1 MVTVKVCSKNDTL
14 IVLLGAPFI
23 EVASTEWDQ
32 CNYHQSTWKCGETIE
47 SKDRQSRKIVIQVEN
62 RGSTFETTFPSS
74 SACDNEGFPHFA
86 VLTEFVLNDV
96 YYENI

>member
-23 EVASTEWDQ
+23 EVATTEWDQ

-74 SACDNEGFPHFA
+74 SACDKWNG
-86 VLTEFVLNDV
+86 VGQ
-96 YYENI
+96 